1 MPPSAS
7 AGIGDRIVLCDPG
20 RAFARCG
27 CPAPDSP
34 PRFLAAIGNVWG
46 QAACQLSSTLFPF
59 HRCSPGYLDHP
70 NPALRDETYTL
81 RAVRFS
87 RRQLALL
94 RTRAVALWAQRGS
107 GRGGTYSQSQCSEP
121 PRATWCGSFFHLEPA
136 TTIWRS
142 SLLSRLRLSC
152 LLCTRISSPGLG
164 LREESTA
171 PRTGDGSV
179 EPGCR
184 PREQGF
190 GMKPI
195 PPTSLQKH
203 SHGEKKNY
211 VAGFIAFFILGLA
224 GLLFQLL

>member
-107 GRGGTYSQSQCSEP
+107 AARRHVFVIAVLGTTAGYLVWFLLP
-121 PRATWCGSFFHLEPA
+121 LGAGHHDLAIFALV
-136 TTIWRS
+136 TIETVLSIVYRNF
-142 SLLSRLRLSC
+142 LSR
-152 LLCTRISSPGLG
+152 PW
-164 LREESTA
+164 
-171 PRTGDGSV
+171 
-179 EPGCR
+179 
-184 PREQGF
+184 
-190 GMKPI
+190 
-195 PPTSLQKH
+195 TS
-203 SHGEKKNY
+203 GGIDRAKN
-211 VAGFIAFFILGLA
+211 G
-224 GLLFQLL
+224 